1 MTRKDRTKVTSKR
14 KEREQRGNTVEEQFA
29 TDGGGRRGGSQDYT
43 KDGRYGG
50 RTGKWEKD
58 EKK

>member
-1 MTRKDRTKVTSKR
+1 MTGKDRTKVTSKR
-14 KEREQRGNTVEEQFA
+14 KEQRGDTVEEKQFA
-29 TDGGGRRGGSQDYT
+29 TDEGGRRGGSQDYT

-50 RTGKWEKD
+50 RTGKWEKG